1 MVDVPAEVEQQLA
14 SMSEGEWAAF
24 TARLRAPDAAEAL
37 RAAVSK
43 HVSGDRLDAVMRIV
57 DPTAFVGDDG
67 SIDEAKVGQQL
78 GTLFGAGVPNGTPGA
93 SGAPRPHA
101 GAAGKAEAA
110 RRFGG
115 KQPEPA
121 PAPVAGVHA
130 GRAVQQPGAVEAE
143 LQKRFGDRRFGDKEE
158 NI

>member
-1 MVDVPAEVEQQLA
+1 MVDVPAEVEQQIS
-14 SMSEGEWAAF
+14 SMTEGEWAAF
-24 TARLRAPDAAEAL
+24 TARVRAPDTAEAL

-78 GTLFGAGVPNGTPGA
+78 GTLFGAGA
-93 SGAPRPHA
+93 SGPPRPGDPHA
-101 GAAGKAEAA
+101 GGAGKAEAA

-143 LQKRFGDRRFGDKEE
+143 LQKRFGDRRFGKRE
-158 NI
+158 NS